1 MVLQTYSDY
10 FATRILKINSQVKQL
25 LYDVSAVILGS
36 VLLAL
41 SSKINF
47 VLPFTS
53 VPVTMQTFTVLFLS
67 MLFGRKA
74 VYMVV
79 LYIIEGITGL
89 PVFAKGAGLGYLL
102 GPTGGYILGFLVTS
116 YVCGLFAEYGY
127 SKSFVKTF
135 FVMLVGNLLI
145 YICGVS
151 ILLFYTGFSLL
162 KALMLGVYPFIV
174 GDILKIFIATLVL
187 PSGWKLVK

>member
-10 FATRILKINSQVKQL
+10 FATRILKINSQFKQL
-25 LYDVSAVILGS
+25 LYDVSVVILGS
-36 VLLAL
+36 ILLVL

-47 VLPFTS
+47 VLPFTY
-53 VPVTMQTFTVLFLS
+53 VPVTMQTFAVLFLS

-74 VYMVV
+74 VYMVM
-79 LYIIEGITGL
+79 LYIVEGLMGL
-89 PVFAKGAGLGYLL
+89 PVFAKGGGLGYLL
-102 GPTGGYILGFLVTS
+102 GPTGGYILGFLAAS
-116 YVCGLFAEYGY
+116 YICGLYAEYGY

-135 FVMLVGNLLI
+135 SVMLVGNLLI

-151 ILLFYTGFSLL
+151 ILLFYTGFSIL

-187 PSGWKLVK
+187 PAGWKLVK

>member
-25 LYDVSAVILGS
+25 LYDVSVVILGS

-47 VLPFTS
+47 VLPFTY
-53 VPVTMQTFTVLFLS
+53 VPVTMQTFAVLFLS

-74 VYMVV
+74 VYMVM
-79 LYIIEGITGL
+79 LYIVEGIMGL
-89 PVFAKGAGLGYLL
+89 PVFAKGGGLGYLL
-102 GPTGGYILGFLVTS
+102 GPTGGYILGFFAAS
-116 YVCGLFAEYGY
+116 YICGLYAEYGY

-151 ILLFYTGFSLL
+151 ILLFYTGFSIL

-187 PSGWKLVK
+187 PAGWKLVK

>member
-10 FATRILKINSQVKQL
+10 FATRILKINSQFKQL
-25 LYDVSAVILGS
+25 LYDVSVVILGS

-47 VLPFTS
+47 VLPFTY
-53 VPVTMQTFTVLFLS
+53 VPVTMQTFAVLFLS

-74 VYMVV
+74 VYMVM
-79 LYIIEGITGL
+79 LYIVEGIMGL

-102 GPTGGYILGFLVTS
+102 GPTGGYILGFFAAS
-116 YVCGLFAEYGY
+116 YICGLYAEYGY

-151 ILLFYTGFSLL
+151 ILLFYTGFSIL

-187 PSGWKLVK
+187 PAGWKLVK